1 MRAKGAVAKS
11 VPRWRGG
18 GGRRRDRGRRRGVAP
33 NSRTY
38 RRDEASTNA
47 RRGAAPR
54 ARAAPGVAA
63 GFLGRPLDDA
73 SFARDDRPPSDE
85 ALVEL
90 ELQSRGSGTSDR
102 HTTDARGGREVRGGR
117 RWRRPRPRRVPPC
130 RSPRWSSSCWRR
142 CGCITRRARLVA
154 ARSRRWATR
163 LARSSRR
170 GSSTPTPSPHAS
182 RPSPIATPPPSL
194 PAHPRR
200 RHPHPASPLPT
211 HRRYTK
217 DRARFTEPTEI
228 ILYLCKEFWP
238 DVFKKRVDNLKT
250 NNRGVYVLTDN
261 AFRWV
266 RHLHAVG
273 SSREAGEAAKREY
286 AETCARFPAGV
297 VRGALANLGAPC
309 VVVAECDPPSCVFTV
324 RLRGAAP

>member
-1 MRAKGAVAKS
+1 MS

-63 GFLGRPLDDA
+63 GFLGRPDDE
-73 SFARDDRPPSDE
+73 FRARRRPTAF

-90 ELQSRGSGTSDR
+90 IELESRGSGTSDR
-102 HTTDARGGREVRGGR
+102 HTTDARAVREVRGGR

-142 CGCITRRARLVA
+142 CGCTTRRARLVA

-170 GSSTPTPSPHAS
+170 GSSTPTPLPPRVPSESHRDPTS
-182 RPSPIATPPPSL
+182 FPPRPSP
-194 PAHPRR
+194 
-200 RHPHPASPLPT
+200 
-211 HRRYTK
+211 
-217 DRARFTEPTEI
+217 
-228 ILYLCKEFWP
+228 
-238 DVFKKRVDNLKT
+238 
-250 NNRGVYVLTDN
+250 
-261 AFRWV
+261 
-266 RHLHAVG
+266 
-273 SSREAGEAAKREY
+273 SSQ
-286 AETCARFPAGV
+286 P
-297 VRGALANLGAPC
+297 
-309 VVVAECDPPSCVFTV
+309 
-324 RLRGAAP
+324 

>member
-1 MRAKGAVAKS
+1 M
-11 VPRWRGG
+11 
-18 GGRRRDRGRRRGVAP
+18 
-33 NSRTY
+33 
-38 RRDEASTNA
+38 
-47 RRGAAPR
+47 
-54 ARAAPGVAA
+54 
-63 GFLGRPLDDA
+63 
-73 SFARDDRPPSDE
+73 
-85 ALVEL
+85 
-90 ELQSRGSGTSDR
+90 
-102 HTTDARGGREVRGGR
+102 
-117 RWRRPRPRRVPPC
+117 
-130 RSPRWSSSCWRR
+130 
-142 CGCITRRARLVA
+142 
-154 ARSRRWATR
+154 
-163 LARSSRR
+163 
-170 GSSTPTPSPHAS
+170 
-182 RPSPIATPPPSL
+182 TPPPSL

-200 RHPHPASPLPT
+200 RHPNPASPLPT

-286 AETCARFPAGV
+286 AVTCARFPAGV

-324 RLRGAAP
+324 RLRGAAQ